1 MSKAA
6 MKPVGSALL
15 ASKAVNSAPATV
27 PAMGHITR
35 DYKSFITFKNVSEQA
50 SVASTKGNGLIP

>member
-1 MSKAA
+1 